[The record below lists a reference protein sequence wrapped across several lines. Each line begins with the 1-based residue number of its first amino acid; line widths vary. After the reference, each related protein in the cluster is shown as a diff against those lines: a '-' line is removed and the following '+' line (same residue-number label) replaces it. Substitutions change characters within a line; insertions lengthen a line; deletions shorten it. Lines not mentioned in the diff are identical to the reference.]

1 MVSIKKNL
9 CAKDQLP
16 TQAAKSLASI
26 IVASVKN
33 RGHCYCA
40 LSGGSSPKPMLSA
53 LAQENLPWND
63 VSFLLVDERWS
74 NEASQQNISMITE
87 FVTQTGKQNIDVFS
101 LLLETEFESN
111 LAACEQLAQSLPQQ
125 LDLIVL
131 GMGLDGHTASLFPDA
146 EEYQSA
152 MTSSQ
157 RYVSVTPPE
166 APHRRISMSF
176 DWISRARHV
185 ALYIPGKDKLSCF
198 ETILNQ
204 SESISPIKEL
214 VLQAPEKLT
223 VFSSED

>member
-87 FVTQTGKQNIDVFS
+87 FVAQTGKQNIDVFS

-111 LAACEQLAQSLPQQ
+111 LGTARAIAATTTRFGCFGHGPGRAHRLFIPRRRGIPIRNDQLAA
-125 LDLIVL
+125 IRKRN
-131 GMGLDGHTASLFPDA
+131 AA
-146 EEYQSA
+146 
-152 MTSSQ
+152 
-157 RYVSVTPPE
+157 
-166 APHRRISMSF
+166 
-176 DWISRARHV
+176 
-185 ALYIPGKDKLSCF
+185 
-198 ETILNQ
+198 
-204 SESISPIKEL
+204 
-214 VLQAPEKLT
+214 
-223 VFSSED
+223 